1 MTPSMP
7 AARGAAITGM
17 VEPGRNQLLEFS
29 DELVDALRGQ
39 VQSEE
44 LDRHEPIAVRLVG
57 TEHRTERTRTDLM
70 KHAKR
75 TEGIRGRRAGNFR
88 VQ

>member
-1 MTPSMP
+1 
-7 AARGAAITGM
+7 
-17 VEPGRNQLLEFS
+17 
-29 DELVDALRGQ
+29 VDAFRGE
-39 VQSEE
+39 VQPEE

-57 TEHRTERTRTDLM
+57 TEHRTQRTRTDLM

-75 TEGIRGRRAGNFR
+75 TEGIGGRKAGNFR